1 MKRIAI
7 LGSTGS
13 IGRQTLEVAAEHR
26 DKIEVV
32 ALAAGKNVALLA
44 EQVHKFRPQLVAVA
58 GKEERDRLTALVSGP
73 QPEIVWG
80 REGLVAAACHPQAE
94 MVVTAV
100 CGAVGIEPTLA
111 AIAAGKDI
119 ALANKETLVAA
130 GSIVMAAAARAG
142 VKILPVDS
150 EHSAIFQCLKG
161 YRREEVDKII
171 LTASG
176 GPFRTWSREEM
187 GRVTP
192 EMALRHP
199 NWDMGA
205 KITVDSATM
214 MNKGLEVIEA
224 RWLYDLPLE
233 KIEVTVHPE
242 SIVHSFVVFRDG
254 SWLGQL
260 ALPDMR
266 LPIQYALSYPERWEN
281 TFPRLNLWEQP
292 ALHFEPADEE
302 RFPCLRLA
310 YAAGRRGGTMPAV
323 LNAANEVAVARF
335 LRREIGFLDI
345 PRLVEEVMAA
355 HVPGKGEELEEILA
369 ADRWAREVACKL

>member
-26 DKIEVV
+26 EKIEVV
-32 ALAAGKNVALLA
+32 ALAAGKNVVLLA

-58 GKEERDRLTALVSGP
+58 GKEERDRLMALISGP

-130 GSIVMAAAARAG
+130 GRIVMAAAAKAG

-187 GRVTP
+187 AKVTP

-281 TFPRLNLWEQP
+281 SFPRLNLWEKR

-345 PRLVEEVMAA
+345 PRVVEEVMAA